1 MRTTAGTGVHEYA
14 KTTTFPRHIQVAP
27 AARQFVRQAS
37 AGHPAADDAV
47 LLAAELIANSVVHAL
62 DATTVT
68 ITVAVSEAFI
78 RVDVRDDGALG
89 IPHMRPGDPEAEDGR
104 GFRLVNQIAR
114 RWGFIREPGG
124 SCCWAEIASPA
135 T

>member
-1 MRTTAGTGVHEYA
+1 MRTTAGTGVHEHVR
-14 KTTTFPRHIQVAP
+14 TTTFPRHIRVAP
-27 AARQFVRQAS
+27 AARQFVRQAA

-47 LLAAELIANSVVHAL
+47 LLAAELIANSLVHAC

-68 ITVAVSEAFI
+68 ITVTVSEAFI
-78 RVDVRDDGALG
+78 RVDVCDDGALG
-89 IPHMRPGDPEAEDGR
+89 IPHMRPVIPEAEDGR
-104 GFRLVNQIAR
+104 GFRLINQIAQ
-114 RWGFIREPGG
+114 RWGFTREPAG

>member
-1 MRTTAGTGVHEYA
+1 MRTTAGTGVHEHVR
-14 KTTTFPRHIQVAP
+14 TTTFPRHIRVAP
-27 AARQFVRQAS
+27 EARQFVRQAA
-37 AGHPAADDAV
+37 AGHPAAEDAV
-47 LLAAELIANSVVHAL
+47 LLAAELIANSMVHAL

-68 ITVAVSEAFI
+68 ITVAVSAAFV

-114 RWGFIREPGG
+114 RWGFTREPGG
-124 SCCWAEIASPA
+124 SCCWVEIASPA

>member
-1 MRTTAGTGVHEYA
+1 MRTTAGTGVHGHVR
-14 KTTTFPRHIQVAP
+14 TFPRHIQVAP
-27 AARQFVRQAS
+27 TARQFVQQAA

-47 LLAAELIANSVVHAL
+47 LVAAELIANSLTHAA
-62 DATTVT
+62 DATTVI
-68 ITVAVSEAFI
+68 ITVAVSDASI

-89 IPHMRPGDPEAEDGR
+89 IPHMRPADLAAEDGR
-104 GFRLVNQIAR
+104 GFRLINQTAR
-114 RWGFIREPGG
+114 RWGFVREPGG